1 MASSVCFQLQTMPR
15 CPCFINLYCNLC
27 QEIVS
32 AICDDDDVRAV
43 TVAASKAVSLF
54 FLVLLHITRIRV

>member
-1 MASSVCFQLQTMPR
+1 M
-15 CPCFINLYCNLC
+15 
-27 QEIVS
+27 S